1 MKISFIRHGRL
12 DCTIE
17 PMTVTS
23 FHEWIKG
30 YDLHT
35 ITEKQP
41 IPLETREA
49 VEVAKLIVT
58 SDQKC
63 AVQSA
68 AELMDSLCFIQ
79 NSLFREAAVPASF
92 YAPKW
97 LKCKLNVWMCI
108 GRALWI
114 LGYHKNVE
122 SYKEVRERARQ
133 AAYVLHRYALVHG
146 SIALVGHNYF
156 NSMIG
161 TELRGNGMVWFAYF
175 A

>member
-1 MKISFIRHGRL
+1 MNGVKRMKISFIRHGRL

-68 AELMDSLCFIQ
+68 AELMDSLSFIQ
-79 NSLFREAAVPASF
+79 NSLLGKRQFR
-92 YAPKW
+92 
-97 LKCKLNVWMCI
+97 
-108 GRALWI
+108 RAFM
-114 LGYHKNVE
+114 
-122 SYKEVRERARQ
+122 RQ
-133 AAYVLHRYALVHG
+133 
-146 SIALVGHNYF
+146 
-156 NSMIG
+156 
-161 TELRGNGMVWFAYF
+161 NG
-175 A
+175 